1 MRIHSPLMTNAQA
14 TGSFSG
20 SFTGT
25 FDGDIQADSVAY
37 QNVTGKP
44 TLLSSSIQVDYNNV
58 SNLPSLLELGST
70 STTALAG
77 NTTTISNSQASAITT
92 NSAKVGITN
101 SQASAITTNSNK
113 VGYTD
118 ALVKTK
124 LDSEGVVSGSSQIDI
139 HNTTGY
145 VANENID
152 HSDITIGS
160 GLGLSGGGTIDT
172 NRSISLN
179 TSSTHFTDGVKSKL
193 DSENVISGS
202 VTDVKSLLDI
212 TSADI
217 SDVAAF
223 SQTGTYSG
231 LRAQGTT
238 KGDVG
243 LGNVT
248 NESKS
253 TMFASPAFTG
263 NPTAPTQTGTD
274 DSTKIATTA
283 FVQDRVDT
291 IIGNA
296 GSTLDTLGELS
307 ASLANDQDAL
317 SSLTTTVGTKL
328 AKSSNLS
335 DLADAST
342 ARTNL
347 GVDAAGTDNSTDVTL
362 ANTNYLSISGQEITG
377 GTVPVASGGT
387 GATSAGA
394 ARTAL
399 GVDAAGTVNYTLP
412 TATSSTKGGVTT
424 GYSTNGKNYQVQSS
438 GTDIYVNVP
447 WTDTQNTKSDLGLDT
462 GDDVTFGSV
471 RVDDATASTS
481 KITGALIVDGGVGIG
496 GDINAGGDVV
506 AYASSDERL
515 KDNIQ
520 TLPDALGK
528 VEAIRGVEFD
538 WNDKQ
543 NLHSGHDVGVIAQD
557 IEAVLPELVETR
569 DNGFKAVKYEKLTA
583 VLIEAVKELSARV
596 KELENK

>member
-1 MRIHSPLMTNAQA
+1 MTNAQA

-37 QNVTGKP
+37 ANVSGKP
-44 TLLSSSIQVDYNNV
+44 TLLSSSIQVNYNDV
-58 SNLPSLLELGST
+58 SNLPTLLQLGST
-70 STTALAG
+70 STSALAG
-77 NTTTISNSQASAITT
+77 NTTTISNSQATAIST
-92 NSAKVGITN
+92 NSNKVGITT

-124 LDSEGVVSGSSQIDI
+124 LDSEGVISGSSQIDI

-145 VANENID
+145 EANENID

-193 DSENVISGS
+193 DSDNVLSGS
-202 VTDVKSLLDI
+202 VTDIKSFLSI

-243 LGNVT
+243 LSNVT

-274 DSTKIATTA
+274 DSTKLATTA

-291 IIGNA
+291 IIGTA

-307 ASLANDQDAL
+307 ASLADDQDAL

-335 DLADAST
+335 DLTNATT

-362 ANTNYLSISGQEITG
+362 ANTNYLSITGQEITG

-399 GVDAAGTVNYTLP
+399 GVDAAGTVNYSLP

-424 GYSTNGKNYQVQSS
+424 GYTTSGNNYQVQSS

-481 KITGALIVDGGVGIG
+481 KTTGALIVDGGVGIG

-520 TLPDALGK
+520 LLPDALSK

-538 WNDKQ
+538 WNEKQ

>member
-37 QNVTGKP
+37 ANVSGKP
-44 TLLSSSIQVDYNNV
+44 TLLSSSIQVNYNDV
-58 SNLPSLLELGST
+58 SNLPTLLQLGST
-70 STTALAG
+70 STSALAG
-77 NTTTISNSQASAITT
+77 NTTTISNSQATAIST
-92 NSAKVGITN
+92 NSDKVGITT

-124 LDSEGVVSGSSQIDI
+124 LDSEGVISGSSQIDI

-145 VANENID
+145 EANENID

-193 DSENVISGS
+193 DSDNVLSGS
-202 VTDVKSLLDI
+202 VTDIKSFLSI

-243 LGNVT
+243 LSNVT

-274 DSTKIATTA
+274 DSTKLATTA

-291 IIGNA
+291 IIGTA

-307 ASLANDQDAL
+307 ASLADDQDAL

-335 DLADAST
+335 DLTNATT

-362 ANTNYLSISGQEITG
+362 ANTNYLSITGQEITG

-387 GATSAGA
+387 GATSADA

-399 GVDAAGTVNYTLP
+399 GVDAAGTVNYSLP

-424 GYSTNGKNYQVQSS
+424 GYTTSGNNYQVQSS

-481 KITGALIVDGGVGIG
+481 KTTGALIVDGGVGIG

-520 TLPDALGK
+520 LLPDALSK

-538 WNDKQ
+538 WNEKQ

>member
-37 QNVTGKP
+37 ANVSGKP
-44 TLLSSSIQVDYNNV
+44 TLLSSSIQVNYNDV
-58 SNLPSLLELGST
+58 SNLPTLLQLGST
-70 STTALAG
+70 STSALAG
-77 NTTTISNSQASAITT
+77 NTTTISNSQATAIST
-92 NSAKVGITN
+92 NSDKVGITT

-124 LDSEGVVSGSSQIDI
+124 LDSEGVISGSSQIDI

-145 VANENID
+145 EANENID

-193 DSENVISGS
+193 DSDNVLSGS
-202 VTDVKSLLDI
+202 VTDIKSFLSI

-243 LGNVT
+243 LSNVT

-274 DSTKIATTA
+274 DSTKLATTA

-291 IIGNA
+291 IIGTA

-307 ASLANDQDAL
+307 ASLADDQDAL

-335 DLADAST
+335 DLTNATT

-362 ANTNYLSISGQEITG
+362 ANTNYLSITGQEITG

-399 GVDAAGTVNYTLP
+399 GVDAAGTVNYSLP

-424 GYSTNGKNYQVQSS
+424 GYTTSGNNYQVQSS

-481 KITGALIVDGGVGIG
+481 KTTGALIVDGGVGIG

-520 TLPDALGK
+520 LLPDALSK

-538 WNDKQ
+538 WNEKQ

>member
-37 QNVTGKP
+37 ANVSGKP
-44 TLLSSSIQVDYNNV
+44 TLLSSSIQVNYNDV
-58 SNLPSLLELGST
+58 SNLTTLLQLGST

-92 NSAKVGITN
+92 NSSKVGITT

-118 ALVKTK
+118 TLVKTK
-124 LDSEGVVSGSSQIDI
+124 LDSEGVISGSVQIDI

-145 VANENID
+145 EANENID

-193 DSENVISGS
+193 DSDNVLSGS
-202 VTDVKSLLDI
+202 VTDIKSFLAI

-223 SQTGTYSG
+223 SQSGTYSG

-248 NESKS
+248 NESKA
-253 TMFASPAFTG
+253 TMFADASLTG
-263 NPTAPTQTGTD
+263 NATAETQAD
-274 DSTKIATTA
+274 NDNSTKIATTA
-283 FVQDRVDT
+283 YVQREVSDLL
-291 IIGNA
+291 GGA
-296 GSTLDTLGELS
+296 PAAFDTLLEIS
-307 ASLANDQDAL
+307 ASIANGDSDVV
-317 SSLTTTVGTKL
+317 SLTTVVGGKL
-328 AKSSNLS
+328 QKDQNLS
-335 DLADAST
+335 DLTNAST

-362 ANTNYLSISGQEITG
+362 ANTNYLSLTGQEITG
-377 GTVPVASGGT
+377 GTVPLASGGT

-399 GVDAAGTVNYTLP
+399 GVDAAGTVNYSLP
-412 TATSSTKGGVTT
+412 TATSSTKGGITT
-424 GYSTNGKNYQVQSS
+424 GYTTNGKNYQVQSS

-447 WTDTQNTKSDLGLDT
+447 WTDSQNAKSDLGLDT
-462 GDDVTFGSV
+462 GDDVTFGTV

-481 KITGALIVDGGVGIG
+481 KTTGALIVDGGVGIG
-496 GDINAGGDVV
+496 GDLNAGGDVV

-520 TLPDALGK
+520 LLPDALGK
-528 VEAIRGVEFD
+528 VEALRGVEFD

>member
-37 QNVTGKP
+37 ANVSGKP
-44 TLLSSSIQVDYNNV
+44 TLLSSSIQVNYNDV
-58 SNLPSLLELGST
+58 SNLPTLLQLGST
-70 STTALAG
+70 STSALAG
-77 NTTTISNSQASAITT
+77 NTTTISNSQATAIST
-92 NSAKVGITN
+92 NSDKVGITT

-124 LDSEGVVSGSSQIDI
+124 LDSEGVISGSSQIDI

-145 VANENID
+145 EANENID

-179 TSSTHFTDGVKSKL
+179 TSSTYFTDGVKSKL
-193 DSENVISGS
+193 DSDNVLSGS
-202 VTDVKSLLDI
+202 VTDIKSFLSI

-243 LGNVT
+243 LSNVT

-274 DSTKIATTA
+274 DSTKLATTA

-291 IIGNA
+291 IIGTA

-307 ASLANDQDAL
+307 ASLADDQDAL

-335 DLADAST
+335 DLTNATT

-362 ANTNYLSISGQEITG
+362 ANTNYLSITGQEITG

-399 GVDAAGTVNYTLP
+399 GVDAAGTVNYSLP

-424 GYSTNGKNYQVQSS
+424 GYTTSGNNYQVQSS

-481 KITGALIVDGGVGIG
+481 KTTGALIVDGGVGIG

-520 TLPDALGK
+520 LLPDALSK

-538 WNDKQ
+538 WNEKQ